1 MKEINITRHAL
12 MRYASRVY
20 KYQIIND
27 RTFDIWKKQN
37 EDKVEGLEMD
47 LKTEF
52 QGTEYICTAAYDTH
66 KKAEFYINKD
76 KMMTY
81 VVVGENMV
89 TCYPINYELDAEG
102 NKAILNIL
110 LENLKRA
117 KIAEDNFEDNYFK
130 ERDNLKQEKE
140 LIQAEI
146 ELLNSKLKKLQE
158 KRAGIESRQLEII
171 GEQQELRNII
181 KVAEEKIVRSKL
193 AL

>member
-1 MKEINITRHAL
+1 MKEVNITRHGL

-37 EDKVEGLEMD
+37 EDKVEGLEID

-81 VVVGENMV
+81 VIVGDNMV
-89 TCYPINYELDAEG
+89 TCYPIDYELDTES
-102 NKAILNIL
+102 NRAILDVL
-110 LENLKRA
+110 LNNLKRA
-117 KIAEDNFEDNYFK
+117 RIDEDNFEDNYFK
-130 ERDNLKQEKE
+130 ERNNLKQEKE

-171 GEQQELRNII
+171 GEQEELRNII
-181 KVAEEKIVRSKL
+181 KVAEEKIVRSKM

>member
-1 MKEINITRHAL
+1 MKEINITKHAL
-12 MRYASRVY
+12 MRYASRVH
-20 KYQIIND
+20 KANIVSD
-27 RTFDIWKKQN
+27 RTWDIWKKSN
-37 EDKVEGLEMD
+37 EEKIQELETN
-47 LKTEF
+47 LKMEF

-89 TCYPINYELDAEG
+89 TCYLINYELDAEG

-171 GEQQELRNII
+171 GEQQELRNVI